1 MGEPKNEIVGE
12 GTTNDAGRA
21 VIRFAPAQTGQI
33 EGTLAFWGSHGY
45 APSETTVSFDVQQA
59 GLRLH
64 PGARRPAGLVGPE
77 LPDPRPVRR
86 DLDDLPVAP
95 LARDAGQEG
104 GRSGVSAIRYRRN
117 ELKEGTMKRTTLLL
131 KVAAAVAALTLV
143 LVACSS
149 NDSSTTTDST
159 TTEAPTSATEA
170 PTSVAAEGT
179 PVAVAV
185 GETDVQNMYMTVD
198 PDTIP
203 AGTVTFTV
211 VNEGVKKHEFVIL
224 STDVMAADLPLKG
237 DEVVEDDYNAIDEIG
252 ELPPGETHTLTVDL
266 EPGHYA
272 LICNLKGHVRMGM
285 YADIT
290 VE

>member
-1 MGEPKNEIVGE
+1 
-12 GTTNDAGRA
+12 
-21 VIRFAPAQTGQI
+21 
-33 EGTLAFWGSHGY
+33 
-45 APSETTVSFDVQQA
+45 
-59 GLRLH
+59 
-64 PGARRPAGLVGPE
+64 
-77 LPDPRPVRR
+77 
-86 DLDDLPVAP
+86 
-95 LARDAGQEG
+95 
-104 GRSGVSAIRYRRN
+104 
-117 ELKEGTMKRTTLLL
+117 MKRTMLLL
-131 KVAAAVAALTLV
+131 KAVAAVAALTLI
-143 LVACSS
+143 LAACSS
-149 NDSSTTTDST
+149 SSDSSTTTDTT

-170 PTSVAAEGT
+170 PTSAAAEGT

-185 GETDVQNMYMTVD
+185 GETDVQHMYMTVD
-198 PDTIP
+198 PTTAP